1 MASRRS
7 GRGRKSGGKGILV
20 IAAALL
26 VAAGAG
32 GWWIFGPKGDAT
44 ESSISDLVPT
54 EDAPQSGD
62 QSGGE
67 SQSLAQVETLM
78 SDISA
83 NLATTTDQEREK
95 ALRDGYTRLC
105 TLLENP
111 LPVEERSRAIE
122 LFHSITDELFL
133 SSVHNEFC
141 VNYVVQGGDSY
152 DRIAKR
158 HKISKSLL
166 YDINNR
172 ARDSKMLHPGE
183 NLKVPKGE
191 PWLVVRKRDYTA
203 SLYFGEYL
211 VRQYVIA
218 HGRNNNTPEGATI
231 IGSMTI
237 DPEKSARGSNDPRG
251 EMKLRWVGLDPY
263 VDQRGETRTGIGFHG
278 TQYPESIPGMT
289 SAGCIRMK
297 DDDVVELYDIVRE
310 GNKVEVKA

>member
-7 GRGRKSGGKGILV
+7 GRGRKSGGKGIMLV
-20 IAAALL
+20 IAAAL

-32 GWWIFGPKGDAT
+32 GWYIFGGKGDTT
-44 ESSISDLVPT
+44 EASISELVPGLG
-54 EDAPQSGD
+54 EDAPETGE

-67 SQSLAQVETLM
+67 SQSLAQVEMLM

-83 NLATTTDQEREK
+83 KLATTTDQEREK

-122 LFHSITDELFL
+122 LFHGITDELFL
-133 SSVHNEFC
+133 GSAHNEFC
-141 VNYVVQGGDSY
+141 VNYVVQPGDSY

-158 HKISKSLL
+158 HKISTNLL
-166 YDINNR
+166 YDLNNR
-172 ARDSKMLHPGE
+172 PRDKAMLHPND
-183 NLKVPKGE
+183 NLKVTKGE
-191 PWLVVRKRDYTA
+191 PKLVVRKRDFTA
-203 SLYFGEYL
+203 SLYFGDYL

-218 HGRNNNTPEGATI
+218 HGRNNNTPVGTTTI
-231 IGSMTI
+231 SNMAI
-237 DPEKSARGSNDPRG
+237 DPEKSSRGPNDPVN
-251 EMKLRWVGLDPY
+251 EMKLRWIGL
-263 VDQRGETRTGIGFHG
+263 ETFADNRSGFGFHG

-297 DDDVVELYDIVRE
+297 DADVLEIYDIVRI